1 MPGIA
6 GLVSDSTEQHLF
18 NSMHAVLN
26 HHHYAI
32 SIFEKNGIHAA
43 HVQRQG
49 DTSGIRHSADGAYS
63 ILFDG
68 ELFSVVGE
76 KAEGITDSATHFLK
90 LISENSL
97 EVLKKINGQF
107 SAWVH
112 NHQTNTTHLISDRFS
127 THPLYYTVHKN
138 RLLFATEV
146 KALLK
151 DSLEKKID
159 FHGIAEL
166 FSFGHLFGNKT
177 LFENI
182 HLLPPATILTYHN
195 NTITQ
200 TQYWT
205 HPYSEETYHPQK
217 INTKKSK
224 ELSEQLRQI
233 LINATQKQSTHA
245 DKFLLPLSGGLDSRY
260 IAALYHHIGKQNLT
274 TFTMG
279 PDESEDQQY
288 GSQVAH
294 ALGFSHTKFEIN
306 PQKIWEAARKFS
318 YMADGMSFLSGPIQ
332 ILEPLEHF
340 SNTKEIAPVSQMC
353 DALFGSSLWRKRI
366 RTLQANKEPR
376 SVSNDILINLYNLYD
391 RNQIQ
396 KLFRP
401 EVFSKT
407 EELYHI
413 EPKKYCNPEYHPLH
427 NYYRLLMNEH
437 GRRGTLG
444 GNIAINAHYTTRM
457 LTYDNDVFDFGWSL
471 PIAYREHQYLYRKV
485 FTDMFPEL
493 AKIKR
498 EGYNLKIGASQTTYE
513 LKVIENK
520 IAKIA
525 LGSPLKPIASLYKP
539 WVRPNYV
546 NYTAWF
552 RDDLKENITNFLTT
566 KKLKSAEIL
575 NTQYVKTLVDEHLQ
589 GKRDNSPLLWQLIN
603 LEYFYQNFID

>member
-1 MPGIA
+1 MPGLV
-6 GLVSDSTEQHLF
+6 GLMSDRAEQDLF
-18 NSMHAVLN
+18 NAMCATLN
-26 HHHYAI
+26 HNNYTI
-32 SIFEKNGIHAA
+32 SVFAKNGIHAG
-43 HVQRQG
+43 HVQRQRG
-49 DTSGIRHSADGAYS
+49 KNGIRHSEDGTYS
-63 ILFDG
+63 ILFNG
-68 ELFSVVGE
+68 ELFSVEGE
-76 KAEGITDSATHFLK
+76 KTEEISDSATYFLN
-90 LISENSL
+90 LISRNPL
-97 EVLKKINGQF
+97 DVLKKINGQF
-107 SAWVH
+107 SAWVY
-112 NHQTNTTHLISDRFS
+112 NHKTNTTYLISDRFS

-146 KALLK
+146 KSLLK
-151 DSLEKKID
+151 DSFDKKID

-182 HLLPPATILTYHN
+182 HLLPPATLLTYHN
-195 NTITQ
+195 YTVTH

-205 HPYSEETYHPQK
+205 HPYSEETYVPQK
-217 INTKKSK
+217 ISTKKGN
-224 ELSEQLRQI
+224 ELSEQLKQR
-233 LINATQKQSTHA
+233 LINATRKQSTHA

-260 IAALYHHIGKQNLT
+260 VAALYHHIGKQNLA

-288 GSQVAH
+288 GSQVARI
-294 ALGFSHTKFEIN
+294 LGFSHKRFTID

-318 YMADGMSFLSGPIQ
+318 YMADGMSYLSGPIQ
-332 ILEPLEHF
+332 IIEPLEHF
-340 SNTKEIAPVSQMC
+340 STTKEIAPVSQMC

-366 RTLQANKEPR
+366 RTLQANKESR

-391 RNQIQ
+391 RNQVQ

-401 EVFSKT
+401 EIFGKT
-407 EELYHI
+407 EGLYRI
-413 EPKKYCNPEYHPLH
+413 EPTNYCNPEYHPLH

-444 GNIAINAHYTTRM
+444 GNTAIQAYYTPRM

-493 AKIKR
+493 AQIKR
-498 EGYNLKIGASQTTYE
+498 EGYNLKIGASQTAYE

-520 IAKIA
+520 IAKVA
-525 LGSPLKPIASLYKP
+525 LSSSLKSLASLYKP

-552 RDDLKENITNFLTT
+552 RNDLKQQLVNFLIT

-575 NTQYVKTLVDEHLQ
+575 NIHYVNTLVNEHIQ
-589 GKRDNSPLLWQLIN
+589 GKRDNSPLLWQVIN
-603 LEYFYQNFID
+603 LEYFFQNFID